1 MMRTYIVSAIL
12 LIVIDGIYLYHIK
25 NYFRQ
30 QIEDIQQTPLN
41 INLLST
47 FGVYVLL
54 VVGLNYFILQPKK
67 SVKDAFLLGIVIYG
81 VYEFTNSALF
91 TKWKLLTVMMDTL
104 WGGCLLAITTWLMKK
119 IFIKYN

>member
-1 MMRTYIVSAIL
+1 MRTYIVSAIL

>member
-1 MMRTYIVSAIL
+1 MRTYVVSAIL

-25 NYFRQ
+25 NYFRR
-30 QIEDIQQTPLN
+30 QIEDIQQTPLHIN
-41 INLLST
+41 ILST
-47 FGVYVLL
+47 VGVYVLL

-91 TKWKLLTVMMDTL
+91 TKWKLLTVLMDTL

>member
-1 MMRTYIVSAIL
+1 MRTYVVSAIL

-25 NYFRQ
+25 NYFRR
-30 QIEDIQQTPLN
+30 QIEDIQQTPLHIN
-41 INLLST
+41 ILST
-47 FGVYVLL
+47 VGVYVLL

-91 TKWKLLTVMMDTL
+91 TKWKILTVLMDTL
-104 WGGCLLAITTWLMKK
+104 WGGCLLAITTRLMKK
-119 IFIKYN
+119 ILIKY

>member
-1 MMRTYIVSAIL
+1 MRTYVVSAIL

-25 NYFRQ
+25 NYFRR
-30 QIEDIQQTPLN
+30 QIEDIQQTPLHIN
-41 INLLST
+41 ILST
-47 FGVYVLL
+47 VGVYVLL

-91 TKWKLLTVMMDTL
+91 TKWKLLTVLMDTL

-119 IFIKYN
+119 IFIKY

>member
-1 MMRTYIVSAIL
+1 MRTYVVSAIL

-25 NYFRQ
+25 NYFRR
-30 QIEDIQQTPLN
+30 QIEDIQQTPLHIN
-41 INLLST
+41 ILST
-47 FGVYVLL
+47 VGVYVLL
-54 VVGLNYFILQPKK
+54 VVGLNYFILQPRK

-91 TKWKLLTVMMDTL
+91 TKWKLLTVLMDTL

-119 IFIKYN
+119 IFIKY

>member
-1 MMRTYIVSAIL
+1 MRTYVVSAIL

-25 NYFRQ
+25 NYFRR
-30 QIEDIQQTPLN
+30 QIEDIQQTPLHIN
-41 INLLST
+41 ILST
-47 FGVYVLL
+47 VGVYVLL